1 MLLYHSSLFHQISLI
16 CLSSEHTQR
25 NIFIECSCHPSERRL
40 RHGMEGVIYKTTPM
54 VGTVISFEQTITFVP
69 LSSLDGMLTI
79 DIRNKPTF
87 ESVSSVGSFSI
98 PIALLQSSKV
108 TSVDIENESNETITV
123 VYSTE
128 TVQLA

>member
-1 MLLYHSSLFHQISLI
+1 
-16 CLSSEHTQR
+16 
-25 NIFIECSCHPSERRL
+25 
-40 RHGMEGVIYKTTPM
+40 MEGVIYKTTPM
-54 VGTVISFEQTITFVP
+54 VGTVISFEQTIKFVP